1 MSTCNHDWNVSSV
14 HLSPLWPDPALPW
27 PFDVQS
33 SDNMTVWA
41 EQEFMIT
48 RGCLLFLFYWN
59 TMWMV
64 CSMSVKTRDAKSQK
78 INNANIFRPDNGHV
92 HNGHVHN
99 VNWVGIKY
107 VKIIVVK
114 KKQEDMNKR
123 WMEQFQLSQILAG
136 CQYIIK
142 TIWLKLKVPK

>member
-1 MSTCNHDWNVSSV
+1 
-14 HLSPLWPDPALPW
+14 
-27 PFDVQS
+27 
-33 SDNMTVWA
+33 
-41 EQEFMIT
+41 
-48 RGCLLFLFYWN
+48 
-59 TMWMV
+59 MV

-78 INNANIFRPDNGHV
+78 INNANIFRPDNEYV

-136 CQYIIK
+136 YLENYLAEIESS
-142 TIWLKLKVPK
+142 KVRLYLLTSRCCG